1 MSLRRQL
8 TRFSTETAQ
17 NQFQAWVKLEETLL
31 VKFIDGNVKAQDRDG
46 NFLHTEHS
54 TKMPAKMKQPGYS
67 DKWKAT
73 VAADHGEVLVIP
85 EKKNE
90 DE

>member
-1 MSLRRQL
+1 M
-8 TRFSTETAQ
+8 
-17 NQFQAWVKLEETLL
+17 
-31 VKFIDGNVKAQDRDG
+31 KFIDGNVKAQDRDG

-54 TKMPAKMKQPGYS
+54 TKMPAKMKHPGYS
-67 DKWKAT
+67 DKWKAA
-73 VAADHGEVLVIP
+73 VAADHGEVVLIP